1 MFYFIFYAFKN
12 LYIFLQFFKPEGK
25 LKKEEK
31 EMLNSAW
38 AKSSPRPQLGPAGP
52 AGLMK

>member
-31 EMLNSAW
+31 KMLNSAW
-38 AKSSPRPQLGPAGP
+38 AESSPRPQLGPAGP
-52 AGLMK
+52 AGSMQ